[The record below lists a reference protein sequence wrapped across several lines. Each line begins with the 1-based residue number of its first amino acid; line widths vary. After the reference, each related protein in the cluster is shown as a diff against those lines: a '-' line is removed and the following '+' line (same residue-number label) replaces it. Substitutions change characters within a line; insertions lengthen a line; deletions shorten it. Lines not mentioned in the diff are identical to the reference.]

1 MIRYKQKRKGKVITI
16 MTKKQFILNIVF
28 FLPLLILNFF
38 AYGIEGDI
46 RLIKMLQKYSKKY
59 LTHS

>member
-1 MIRYKQKRKGKVITI
+1 MIRYNQKRKGKVITI
-16 MTKKQFILNIVF
+16 MTKKQFILNIIF

>member
-1 MIRYKQKRKGKVITI
+1 M
-16 MTKKQFILNIVF
+16 MTKKQFVLNIIF

-59 LTHS
+59 LTD